1 MANLPTQPRSNPRS
15 NLSGAYRPTSSG
27 PSANPGPAATSGP
40 SWGNH
45 STPVNGSQR
54 PSTLMLIFRI
64 VRWTVYT
71 CVLIVL
77 ILLLHKAPPPPVQ
90 ATPEA
95 AARVEQK
102 FQEVEHAV
110 AQGQPATLRMDETE
124 LNSYLA
130 SHLDLA
136 GGRAMGVAGSANA
149 PSNAAPNTAPGGTPN
164 LEQPSVDDVEQ
175 MRSNVK
181 DVKVQLIDDRVRA
194 YVVFDVHG
202 KEMTLQ
208 LEGTLAADNGFL
220 RFVPVSGKIGSL
232 PIPQSTLE
240 AAVSKMM
247 ESPENRDKLKLPS
260 DISDLKIENGEVVA
274 KYQ

>member
-1 MANLPTQPRSNPRS
+1 MPNIASPPGGNPMPDRHAS
-15 NLSGAYRPTSSG
+15 RMTALA
-27 PSANPGPAATSGP
+27 
-40 SWGNH
+40 
-45 STPVNGSQR
+45 
-54 PSTLMLIFRI
+54 LIFRI
-64 VRWTVYT
+64 VRWTVYA
-71 CVLIVL
+71 CALIVL
-77 ILLLHKAPPPPVQ
+77 ILLLHKSAPPSVSS
-90 ATPEA
+90 TPEA

-102 FQEVEHAV
+102 FQDAQQAV

-130 SHLDLA
+130 SHLVLPGSKASSVGA
-136 GGRAMGVAGSANA
+136 GAS
-149 PSNAAPNTAPGGTPN
+149 PNDVPGGTPN
-164 LEQPSVDDVEQ
+164 AEQPTTMEDVEQ

-208 LEGTLAADNGFL
+208 LEGKLGAGNGFL
-220 RFVPVSGKIGSL
+220 RFEPVSGQIGAL
-232 PIPQSTLE
+232 PIPQATLE
-240 AAVSKMM
+240 AAVRRMM
-247 ESPENRDKLKLPS
+247 ESPENREKLKLPS

>member
-1 MANLPTQPRSNPRS
+1 MSNATNPPTGNP
-15 NLSGAYRPTSSG
+15 LAEAHSSR
-27 PSANPGPAATSGP
+27 T
-40 SWGNH
+40 
-45 STPVNGSQR
+45 
-54 PSTLMLIFRI
+54 STLVLVFRI
-64 VRWTVYT
+64 VRWTVYA

-77 ILLLHKAPPPPVQ
+77 ILVLHKSAPPAVS

-102 FQEVEHAV
+102 FQDVQQAV

-136 GGRAMGVAGSANA
+136 GRTAPDGAANA
-149 PSNAAPNTAPGGTPN
+149 SPAGAPGGMPN
-164 LEQPSVDDVEQ
+164 AEQPALDDVGQ

-181 DVKVQLIDDRVRA
+181 DVKVQLVDDRVRA
-194 YVVFDVHG
+194 YVVFDVQG

-208 LEGTLAADNGFL
+208 LEGKLGADNGFL
-220 RFVPVSGKIGSL
+220 RFEPVSGQIGAL
-232 PIPQSTLE
+232 PIPQATLE
-240 AAVSKMM
+240 AAVRKMM
-247 ESPENRDKLKLPS
+247 ESPENREKLKLPS

>member
-1 MANLPTQPRSNPRS
+1 MSNVTNAPTGNPLAEDRSSR
-15 NLSGAYRPTSSG
+15 T
-27 PSANPGPAATSGP
+27 
-40 SWGNH
+40 
-45 STPVNGSQR
+45 
-54 PSTLMLIFRI
+54 STLVQVVRI
-64 VRWTVYT
+64 VRWTVYA

-77 ILLLHKAPPPPVQ
+77 ILLLHKSAPPAVS

-102 FQEVEHAV
+102 FQDVQQAV

-136 GGRAMGVAGSANA
+136 GRKAPDGAANA
-149 PSNAAPNTAPGGTPN
+149 TPAGAPGGTPN
-164 LEQPSVDDVEQ
+164 PEQPTTDDVEQ

-181 DVKVQLIDDRVRA
+181 DVKVQLVDDRVRA

-202 KEMTLQ
+202 KDMTLQ
-208 LEGTLAADNGFL
+208 LEGKLGADNGFL
-220 RFVPVSGKIGSL
+220 RFEPVSGQIGAL
-232 PIPQSTLE
+232 PIPQATLE
-240 AAVSKMM
+240 AAVRKMM
-247 ESPENRDKLKLPS
+247 ESPENREKLKLPS

>member
-1 MANLPTQPRSNPRS
+1 MPNN
-15 NLSGAYRPTSSG
+15 
-27 PSANPGPAATSGP
+27 ANPPGGHQAVDAHASKI
-40 SWGNH
+40 
-45 STPVNGSQR
+45 
-54 PSTLMLIFRI
+54 STLVLIFRI
-64 VRWTVYT
+64 VRWAVYA

-77 ILLLHKAPPPPVQ
+77 ILLLHKSAPPAVST
-90 ATPEA
+90 TPEA
-95 AARVEQK
+95 AARAEQK
-102 FQEVEHAV
+102 FQDAQQAV

-130 SHLDLA
+130 SHLVLPGSKPPAA
-136 GGRAMGVAGSANA
+136 GT
-149 PSNAAPNTAPGGTPN
+149 NAAASDTPSGTPN
-164 LEQPSVDDVEQ
+164 ADQPTMDDVEQ

-208 LEGTLAADNGFL
+208 LEGKLGADNGFL
-220 RFVPVSGKIGSL
+220 RFEPVKGQIGAL
-232 PIPQSTLE
+232 PIPQATLE
-240 AAVSKMM
+240 AAVRRMM
-247 ESPENRDKLKLPS
+247 ESPENREKLKLPS